1 MSHSLIFSIDTKST
15 NEKGAD
21 SSKTY
26 RAIASTAALDR
37 DREVLL
43 PKGAITENF
52 MKNPVMLFIHQYKQV
67 PVGKVTSINI
77 DKDAVSFTFEFAET
91 DLGKELKGLY
101 DSGFMSA
108 FSVGLYPQKSMWVD
122 EQTPD
127 AFEVT
132 YPDGTKDT
140 FDMTKYKV
148 KPDRI
153 VLAWELLEISPVP
166 VPSNP
171 EALLLRAKENVVRKS
186 VENHLSKGASQIL
199 EASLD
204 DKIKQV
210 QSVID
215 GFFTSVKDAEP
226 SNVVEYTKSSVDLEK
241 SWDYLRAQASL
252 AKWASSDGTG
262 EKELI
267 DWGLYS
273 KGFAFV
279 DIKNAE
285 KLSSYKYAHH
295 TIVDKEMVAVYKGV
309 TKAMADVLASKE
321 ALGSDA
327 KGVYE
332 HLACHYEDAGQ
343 KCPPFEGDYTE
354 DQLKAIAEGKSWETK
369 SDESEE
375 SGESDQTEESPEQ
388 TSDKSARKLDEIL
401 STLVEFEEVIRL
413 RFALLADTLDSIHS
427 EIKSLKTSE
436 EKTTDEDAES
446 ESESDSEESEDKSIS
461 LDEQLKSLNDFLK
474 SS

>member
-1 MSHSLIFSIDTKST
+1 MSHSLIFSIDQKSKT
-15 NEKGAD
+15 EKGAD
-21 SSKTY
+21 GATTY

-67 PVGKVTSINI
+67 PVGKVTSINVT
-77 DKDAVSFTFEFAET
+77 KEAVSFTFEFANTE
-91 DLGKELKGLY
+91 LGNELKGLY

-127 AFEVT
+127 QFEVAF
-132 YPDGTKDT
+132 PDGTKDM

-171 EALLLRAKENVVRKS
+171 EALLMRAKENIVRKS
-186 VENHLSKGASQIL
+186 VEQHLSKGAAQIMESDADL
-199 EASLD
+199 KMRSLQD
-204 DKIKQV
+204 QIDAFFKFTADAKPD
-210 QSVID
+210 SVIKY
-215 GFFTSVKDAEP
+215 VKSA
-226 SNVVEYTKSSVDLEK
+226 VDMEK
-241 SWDYLRAQASL
+241 AWDSLRAQASM
-252 AKWASSDGTG
+252 AKWSSTDGSG
-262 EKELI
+262 EKETI

-279 DIKNAE
+279 DINNAE
-285 KLSSYKYAHH
+285 KLSSYKYPHH
-295 TIVDKEMVAVYKGV
+295 IIVDKEVVAVYKGV
-309 TKAMADVLASKE
+309 TRAMADVLGHKE

-332 HLACHYEDAGQ
+332 HLVGHYEDAG
-343 KCPPFEGDYTE
+343 KKAPPFEIDYTE
-354 DQLKAIAEGKSWETK
+354 AQLKAIAEGEEWEAKEGEEET
-369 SDESEE
+369 SEE
-375 SGESDQTEESPEQ
+375 TSETPPESKDDVLKQ
-388 TSDKSARKLDEIL
+388 IL
-401 STLVEFEEVIRL
+401 STLVEFDEVIRL

-427 EIKSLKTSE
+427 DVKSLKISE
-436 EKTTDEDAES
+436 EKNAEEDDESQSDEDGEPETETYAT
-446 ESESDSEESEDKSIS
+446 

>member
-1 MSHSLIFSIDTKST
+1 MSHSLIFSIDQKSKT
-15 NEKGAD
+15 EKGAD
-21 SSKTY
+21 GATTY

-77 DKDAVSFTFEFAET
+77 TKDAVSFTFEFANT
-91 DLGKELKGLY
+91 DLGNELKSLY

-108 FSVGLYPQKSMWVD
+108 FSVGLYPQKSMWID

-171 EALLLRAKENVVRKS
+171 EALLLRAKENIVRKA
-186 VENHLSKGASQIL
+186 VEANLSKGAAQIF
-199 EASLD
+199 ESSTDAKMRSLQD
-204 DKIKQV
+204 QIDEFFKFTADAKPD
-210 QSVID
+210 SVI
-215 GFFTSVKDAEP
+215 KYA
-226 SNVVEYTKSSVDLEK
+226 KSSVDMEK
-241 SWDYLRAQASL
+241 QWDSLRAQASL
-252 AKWASSDGTG
+252 AKWSSTDGSG
-262 EKELI
+262 EKETI

-279 DIKNAE
+279 DIANAE
-285 KLSSYKYAHH
+285 KLSSYKYPHH
-295 TIVDKEMVAVYKGV
+295 VVIDKEMVAVYKGV
-309 TKAMADVLASKE
+309 TKAMADVLGHKE
-321 ALGSDA
+321 ALGDDA

-332 HLACHYEDAGQ
+332 HLVGHYEDAG
-343 KCPPFEGDYTE
+343 KKAPPFELDYSE
-354 DQLKAIAEGKSWETK
+354 AQLKAISEGAEWDLKDGEEENQ
-369 SDESEE
+369 SDDSE
-375 SGESDQTEESPEQ
+375 QQEENKDDVLKQ
-388 TSDKSARKLDEIL
+388 IL
-401 STLVEFEEVIRL
+401 STLVEFDEVIRL

-427 EIKSLKTSE
+427 DVKALKISE
-436 EKTTDEDAES
+436 EKNADDDDSSQEDESSDTETDA
-446 ESESDSEESEDKSIS
+446 S